1 MESIEYK
8 LDVTWRE
15 NPFFCGLDVHKH
27 ELAVAICS
35 AEYRIAKI
43 VKTAIFSMTNKGLEQ
58 FWNFVKKYRP
68 AGFAMEATGIYH
80 HNLFK
85 FLKQK
90 SYTVL
95 WAFEIVVVNPADS
108 NNLPGRQKND
118 KIDAESLAKYL
129 AKGMLK
135 SGKPVIEVYEDL
147 KAIFR
152 MMVRI
157 EKDRTALKNRIKK
170 TLDRAG
176 IRPRVLNL
184 NYDWVCNVL
193 YYFSQF
199 QGTLGAFLDEALLED
214 HPLSP
219 HHHIIKKNMNTF
231 EPYFHNSLTSVQR
244 ALIRQDLIELDFKTG
259 RKATFTIEVGHVIEQ
274 YPTLRRD
281 ASNLASVP
289 GFSKFT
295 AVWIL
300 VEIGNIKQYSSAKK
314 FAAYCGC
321 CPRIVSSAGKVY
333 SAHISRH
340 SNTYLRTI
348 FYKAAVVICNLLKQE
363 SDLKTY
369 AIRTLK
375 RKGKRAFKLAA
386 CNITTKL
393 TKIVYAILRDGI
405 PFNPNHSQNKSFSS
419 KQGDFSIADKKV
431 IRHARKVLLRVTRME
446 SAHKLGITGTDI
458 QSLAEEL
465 DGLLKGKKIK

>member
-1 MESIEYK
+1 METIEFK
-8 LDVTWRE
+8 FDVNWRT

-35 AEYRIAKI
+35 AEYRVAKI
-43 VKTAIFSMTNKGLEQ
+43 VKTSIFSMNNKGLEQ

-68 AGFAMEATGIYH
+68 AGFVMEATGIYH
-80 HNLFK
+80 HVVFK
-85 FLKQK
+85 FLKEK
-90 SYTVL
+90 AENVFWS
-95 WAFEIVVVNPADS
+95 FEIMVVNPADS

-118 KIDAESLAKYL
+118 KIDSESLAKYL

-135 SGKPVIEVYEDL
+135 GGKPIVEVYEDL

-152 MMVRI
+152 MMIRI

-184 NYDWVCNVL
+184 NNNWVCNFL

-199 QGTLGAFLDEALLED
+199 QGTLGAFLDEVLTEK

-219 HHHIIKKNMNTF
+219 HHHFIKKNLTAF
-231 EPYFHNSLTSVQR
+231 EPFSTIPLTSVQR

-259 RKATFTIEVGHVIEQ
+259 RKATFTIEVGRVIEQ
-274 YPTLRRD
+274 YPTLRRN
-281 ASNLASVP
+281 APNLASVP
-289 GFSKFT
+289 GFSKLT

-300 VEIGNIKQYSSAKK
+300 VEIGNIKQYPTARK

-348 FYKAAVVICNLLKQE
+348 FYNAAVVVCNMLKQE
-363 SDLKTY
+363 SELKTY

-386 CNITTKL
+386 CNIATKL

-405 PFNPNHSQNKSFSS
+405 PFNPNHSQNKGYSTKQEEFSLV
-419 KQGDFSIADKKV
+419 DKKT
-431 IRHARKVLLRVTRME
+431 IRNARKVLLRVTRME
-446 SAHKLGITGTDI
+446 NAKKLGILGKDI
-458 QSLAEEL
+458 QILTEEL
-465 DGLLKGKKIK
+465 DLLLKGKKI